1 MAHKAVDPSKLPPLG
16 QITNEDL
23 MNAINSTKAAAK
35 VVNNEKYFKWMEH
48 YGSV

>member
-1 MAHKAVDPSKLPPLG
+1 MDPHSLPPLG
-16 QITNEDL
+16 QVTNDDIH
-23 MNAINSTKAAAK
+23 NAIQSTKAAAK